1 MWREKLARAIE
12 RGLKS
17 VKELDREEE
26 EERRRATEV
35 APGLSDPPI
44 SSDDFMNE

>member
-17 VKELDREEE
+17 VEELDREEE
-26 EERRRATEV
+26 EERRYTTEAV
-35 APGLSDPPI
+35 PPSSELPI
-44 SSDDFMNE
+44 NSDDFTFD